1 MKGLPFDDGEPMFRL
16 QDNLLKLARP
26 AALTCVAALAVL
38 RHADALAQAQDLA
51 ADPSAAT
58 RAATP
63 ANAQTEAPAAET
75 WNLHAQSTYIWQ
87 DKPSFP
93 AAYTGPNSLL
103 PQHETGYSFS
113 GTLAFGLHAWEGGE
127 LYLDPEVVQG
137 KAFSGLHGLGGTVNG
152 ELQKTA
158 GTSPTFY
165 RARLFL
171 RQTWNLGGEAVKLDS
186 DMNQLAGT
194 VSSRR
199 VVLTL
204 GNIALN
210 DIFDNNAYAHDARSQ
225 FMNGALVDNGAWD
238 FAADARGYT
247 WGAALEYIDGDWAMR
262 YGRFME
268 PKESNGQPL
277 DTRIFKHHGDQVEIE
292 HGHQWRAQ
300 AGKIRVLAFRN
311 RARMGSFDD
320 ALADAR
326 KDGGVPDVARVR
338 REHSK
343 IGFGLNLEQGLADG
357 VGVFARASW
366 NDGATET
373 YSFTEIERAVS
384 SGVTVSSQSWQR
396 DGDVLGLALVRN
408 ALGKAHRDY
417 LAEGGLG
424 AFIGD
429 GGIDYH
435 PEQTVEAN
443 YRFELGHGV
452 QLAFDFQHILNPAYN
467 HARGPVNVGL
477 VRLHGQY

>member
-1 MKGLPFDDGEPMFRL
+1 MFRL
-16 QDNLLKLARP
+16 QNNLLKLARP
-26 AALTCVAALAVL
+26 AALAVLAGMPHCAALA
-38 RHADALAQAQDLA
+38 QDQA
-51 ADPSAAT
+51 ADPAAGA
-58 RAATP
+58 RADAPPDTVQAP
-63 ANAQTEAPAAET
+63 EAWT
-75 WNLHAQSTYIWQ
+75 VHAQSTYIWQ

-103 PQHETGYSFS
+103 AQHETGYSFS
-113 GTLAFGLHAWEGGE
+113 GTVAIGLRAWEGGE
-127 LYLDPEVVQG
+127 LYFDPEVVQG

-171 RQTWNLGGEAVKLDS
+171 RQTWNLGGDPVKVES

-194 VSSRR
+194 VSNRR
-199 VVLTL
+199 LVLTL

-247 WGAALEYIDGDWAMR
+247 WGAALEYIDADWAVR

-277 DTRIFKHHGDQVEIE
+277 DTRIFKHYGDQVEVE
-292 HGHQWRAQ
+292 HDHQWRGQ
-300 AGKIRVLAFRN
+300 DGKIRVLVFRN
-311 RARMGSFDD
+311 HARMGSFED

-326 KDGGVPDVARVR
+326 ANGGVPDVARVR

-343 IGFGLNLEQGLADG
+343 IGFGLNLEQAVDIGIGAPLGL
-357 VGVFARASW
+357 FARASW
-366 NDGATET
+366 NDGETET

-384 SGVTVSSQSWQR
+384 LGATVSGQPWQR
-396 DGDVLGLALVRN
+396 DGDVFGLALVRN
-408 ALGKAHRDY
+408 GLGKSHRDY
-417 LAEGGLG
+417 LAAGGLG

-429 GGIDYH
+429 GAIDYH

-467 HARGPVNVGL
+467 HARGPVNAGL
-477 VRLHGQY
+477 IRLHGQY